1 MATLLELRA
10 EFFEVVNISVQHDTD
25 GFFSVGP
32 RRVSACEIDAGQ
44 AAESETDTLTK
55 EITFVVR
62 TTMGNGSCHPA
73 NRVAL
78 HRIPSD
84 EVKLTKKAA
93 HISKAGSQR
102 SEIRSA
108 GN

>member
-10 EFFEVVNISVQHDTD
+10 ELFEVVNLPVQHDPD
-25 GFFSVGP
+25 AFFSVGH
-32 RRVSACEIDAGQ
+32 RLVSACEIDDGQ
-44 AAESETDTLTK
+44 AAETETDTLTK

-84 EVKLTKKAA
+84 EVKLTTNAA
-93 HISKAGSQR
+93 HISEVGSQR